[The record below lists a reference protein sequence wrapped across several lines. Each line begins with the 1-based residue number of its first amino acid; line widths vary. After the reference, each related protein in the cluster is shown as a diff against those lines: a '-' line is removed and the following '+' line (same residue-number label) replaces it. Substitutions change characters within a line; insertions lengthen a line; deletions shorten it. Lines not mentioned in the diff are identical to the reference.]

1 MEDRMAANR
10 YKGKKSLKQPDE
22 FITLSSR
29 VLKQILLHR
38 NKVISVLGVIVAVGL
53 IVSGADYLSKKA
65 NAEAFLMLSKD
76 VTQYESIQKEST
88 SLKAYDA
95 VKKNLEEI
103 SGRYENKMGGKLAN
117 FFLAD
122 GCFAVGEFDRAEALY
137 RKAVKDFDGNVPFES
152 LAKIS
157 LGYSLEQQGKHEE
170 AAAVF
175 SEMPSDTGNLM
186 GDESLF
192 ALSRQYGSI
201 GNTDKQ
207 LETAKKLIEIY
218 PQSMYINVLREKFPG
233 LGRQES

>member
-1 MEDRMAANR
+1 MAANR

-38 NKVISVLGVIVAVGL
+38 NKALSVLGGIVAVGL
-53 IVSGADYLSKKA
+53 IVSGANYLTNKA
-65 NAEAFLMLSKD
+65 NAGAFLLLNQA
-76 VTQYESIQKEST
+76 VVQFESIQKEST

-103 SGRYENKMGGKLAN
+103 SGTYGKKMGGKLAN
-117 FFLAD
+117 FFLAA
-122 GCFAVGEFDRAEALY
+122 GCFDVGEFSRAEALY
-137 RKAVKDFDGNVPFES
+137 RKAVKDFDGDVPFES

-175 SEMPSDTGNLM
+175 SEMPSDAGNITG
-186 GDESLF
+186 
-192 ALSRQYGSI
+192 R
-201 GNTDKQ
+201 
-207 LETAKKLIEIY
+207 
-218 PQSMYINVLREKFPG
+218 
-233 LGRQES
+233 